1 MPIEIAVGP
10 HVSGLLP
17 FDFEHE
23 LCAPFLNIRRERI
36 NLERLFENLQGAFGE
51 TGSLQDH
58 AHARE
63 RAKMARFRFHDTAI
77 APSMSP
83 VSNLVVAR

>member
-17 FDFEHE
+17 FDFERE
-23 LCAPFLNIRRERI
+23 LFAAFLNIRRERI
-36 NLERLFENLQGAFGE
+36 NPERLFENLQGAFGE

-58 AHARE
+58 VHARE
-63 RAKMARFRFHDTAI
+63 RAKMARFQREI
-77 APSMSP
+77 LLSP
-83 VSNLVVAR
+83 ADSRTPIIS